1 MDHDADASL
10 MSVFLLD
17 LAILA
22 QLHFGFVAGSVLSVH
37 KECLSGQI
45 GSSWSA
51 DECEFFVGL
60 NKVLDFVSLCQELE
74 SYLASG
80 CLVCK
85 SHAEEWERISKEHCD
100 LDWTVFALEESD
112 ACPSGNSS
120 PLLCSCIYIM

>member
-10 MSVFLLD
+10 MSIFLLD

-22 QLHFGFVAGSVLSVH
+22 QLHFGFVAGSVLSVR
-37 KECLSGQI
+37 KECLPGQI
-45 GSSWSA
+45 GCSWSV
-51 DECEFFVGL
+51 DECEFSVGL
-60 NKVLDFVSLCQELE
+60 NRVLDFVSLCQELE

-80 CLVCK
+80 CLVCE
-85 SHAEEWERISKEHCD
+85 SHAEEWESISKEHCD
-100 LDWTVFALEESD
+100 LDGTVFALEETD